1 MNGISAE
8 ALDGK
13 IEALNQV
20 LAQLVTVLTPSQAA
34 QAAAGLAVERHSFRD
49 LVDYSTPE
57 ETLAVQDQVLDAYLG
72 LLSTVAKRDQ

>member
-1 MNGISAE
+1 MSGISAE

-13 IEALNQV
+13 IEALSKV
-20 LAQLVTVLTPSQAA
+20 MAQLITVLSPVQAA

-57 ETLAVQDQVLDAYLG
+57 ETIAIQEQLLDAYLG
-72 LLSTVAKRDQ
+72 LLSSVAQRGR